1 MVSKECYL
9 RKIIK
14 NIKSKRQLLNQAP
27 LAFSVSSDAFISY
40 QNRKRIWI
48 FLHVIACNR
57 FSFLRK
63 TKKISNVCLHN

>member
-14 NIKSKRQLLNQAP
+14 NINSKRQLLNQAP
-27 LAFSVSSDAFISY
+27 SAFSVSSDAFISY

-48 FLHVIACNR
+48 FLQVIACNW
-57 FSFLRK
+57 FFFL
-63 TKKISNVCLHN
+63 KKNKENK

>member
-14 NIKSKRQLLNQAP
+14 NKKSKRQLLNQAP
-27 LAFSVSSDAFISY
+27 LGFSVSRDAFITY
-40 QNRKRIWI
+40 QDRKRICI
-48 FLHVIACNR
+48 FLQVNACNR

-63 TKKISNVCLHN
+63 TKKISNVCLHI